1 MRTDAPTSRAHQ
13 RVKSLL
19 EYLPQHPIA
28 RRLRFVD
35 PLSPEIRALARAGM
49 DTET

>member
-1 MRTDAPTSRAHQ
+1 
-13 RVKSLL
+13 VKSLL
-19 EYLPQHPIA
+19 EYLPHHPIA